1 MQPEARSSSFPPE
14 KNLEEVGMGFTKGTA
29 AAATACLC
37 LFAAVTATAAQAQPY
52 PQRPI
57 RAVVPYV
64 AGASYDTIMRIV
76 GEALAESMKQPVI
89 VENRP
94 GASAMIG
101 ADMIAKATPDGYTIG
116 MLGDNHTILAAVN
129 RKTPYDI
136 FRDFAPLMRVAS
148 LDNVI
153 VVHPSLPASSLQQLI
168 ALLKSSPGKYRYG
181 SGGVGGST
189 HLAGARFAQM
199 AGVNIQH
206 VPYKGGGL
214 AVTGLLGNEVQIMVA
229 NMISSKAQ
237 VLSGRMRAL
246 AVAAPKR
253 SSHLPN
259 VPTAAESGLPGLE
272 VSQFYAMVAP
282 VKTPQRILS
291 RLESEL
297 RRATGLAEVRK
308 KFDNQGADA
317 YAETPADLAA
327 FLKSNIAGYRE
338 AAKAAGIQ
346 PD

>member
-1 MQPEARSSSFPPE
+1 MQAELRDSSFLPE
-14 KNLEEVGMGFTKGTA
+14 NLEEVGMGFANA
-29 AAATACLC
+29 AAATAAACL
-37 LFAAVTATAAQAQPY
+37 LAGITASAAVAQPY

-76 GEALAESMKQPVI
+76 GESLTDALKQPVI

-94 GASAMIG
+94 GASAIIG

-129 RKTPYDI
+129 RQTPYDI

-153 VVHPSLPASSLQQLI
+153 VVNPAMPATSMQQLI
-168 ALLKSSPGKYRYG
+168 GLLKSSPGKYRYG

-199 AGVNIQH
+199 AGVDIQH

-229 NMISSKAQ
+229 NMISSKSQ
-237 VLSGRMRAL
+237 VQSGRMRAL

-253 SSHLPN
+253 SSHLPS
-259 VPTAAESGLPGLE
+259 VPTAAEAGLPGLE

-282 VKTPQRILS
+282 VRTPQRILTQ
-291 RLESEL
+291 LETEL

-317 YAETPADLAA
+317 YAETPAELSA
-327 FLKSNIAGYRE
+327 FLKANIAGYRE
-338 AAKAAGIQ
+338 AAKAAGIK

>member
-1 MQPEARSSSFPPE
+1 MR
-14 KNLEEVGMGFTKGTA
+14 FTKAVAATA
-29 AAATACLC
+29 AACLVAGATASAA
-37 LFAAVTATAAQAQPY
+37 FAQSY

-76 GEALAESMKQPVI
+76 GEALAESLKQPVI

-94 GASAMIG
+94 GASAIIG

-148 LDNVI
+148 LDNV
-153 VVHPSLPASSLQQLI
+153 VVVNPSMPATSLQQLI
-168 ALLKSSPGKYRYG
+168 GLLKSSPGKYRYG

-199 AGVNIQH
+199 AGVDIQH

-229 NMISSKAQ
+229 NMISCKAQ
-237 VLSGRMRAL
+237 VQAGRMRAL

-259 VPTAAESGLPGLE
+259 VPAAAEAGLPGLE

-282 VKTPQRILS
+282 AKIPQRILS
-291 RLESEL
+291 QLESEL
-297 RRATGLAEVRK
+297 RRATERADVRK

-317 YAETPADLAA
+317 YAETPAQLTA
-327 FLKSNIAGYRE
+327 FLKANIAGYRE
-338 AAKAAGIQ
+338 AAKAAGIK
-346 PD
+346 PE

>member
-1 MQPEARSSSFPPE
+1 
-14 KNLEEVGMGFTKGTA
+14 MGFTKTA
-29 AAATACLC
+29 ATAATACL
-37 LFAAVTATAAQAQPY
+37 LAAAAVVSTAWAQVY

-64 AGASYDTIMRIV
+64 AGASYDTIMRII
-76 GEALAESMKQPVI
+76 GEALSESVKQPII

-94 GASAMIG
+94 GASAIIG
-101 ADMIAKATPDGYTIG
+101 AEMLAKATPDGYTIG
-116 MLGDNHTILAAVN
+116 MLGDNHTILAAMN

-153 VVHPSLPASSLQQLI
+153 VVHASMPATSLQQLI
-168 ALLKSSPGKYRYG
+168 ALLKSNPGKYRYG

-189 HLAGARFAQM
+189 HLAGARFGQL
-199 AGVNIQH
+199 AGVDIQH

-214 AVTGLLGNEVQIMVA
+214 AVTGLLGNEVQMMVV
-229 NMISSKAQ
+229 NMISAKPQ

-253 SSHLPN
+253 SAHMPN
-259 VPTAAESGLPGLE
+259 LPTAAEAGLPGLE
-272 VSQFYAMVAP
+272 VSQFYALVAP
-282 VKTPQRILS
+282 VKTQQRILS
-291 RLESEL
+291 RLETEL
-297 RRATGLAEVRK
+297 RRATGLPEVRK

-317 YAETPADLAA
+317 YAEAPTELTA
-327 FLKSNIAGYRE
+327 FLKANIAGYRE
-338 AAKAAGIQ
+338 AAKAADIK

>member
-1 MQPEARSSSFPPE
+1 
-14 KNLEEVGMGFTKGTA
+14 MGFTKTA
-29 AAATACLC
+29 ATAATACMLTA
-37 LFAAVTATAAQAQPY
+37 AAVSIAWAQAY

-76 GEALAESMKQPVI
+76 GEALSESVKQPVI

-94 GASAMIG
+94 GASAIIG
-101 ADMIAKATPDGYTIG
+101 AEMLAKATPDGYTIG
-116 MLGDNHTILAAVN
+116 MLGDNHTILAAMN

-136 FRDFAPLMRVAS
+136 FRDFAPLMRIAS

-153 VVHPSLPASSLQQLI
+153 VVHSSMPATSLQQLI
-168 ALLKSSPGKYRYG
+168 TLLKSNPGKYRYG

-189 HLAGARFAQM
+189 HLAGARFGRL
-199 AGVNIQH
+199 AGVDIQH

-214 AVTGLLGNEVQIMVA
+214 AVTGLLGNEVQMMVV
-229 NMISSKAQ
+229 NMISAKPQ
-237 VLSGRMRAL
+237 VLAGRMRAL

-253 SSHLPN
+253 SAHLPN
-259 VPTAAESGLPGLE
+259 LPTAAEAGLPGLE

-282 VKTPQRILS
+282 EKTQQRILS
-291 RLESEL
+291 RLEAEL
-297 RRATGLAEVRK
+297 RRATGLPEVRK

-317 YAETPADLAA
+317 YAETPTELTA
-327 FLKSNIAGYRE
+327 FLKVNIAGYRE
-338 AAKAAGIQ
+338 AAKAAGIK

>member
-1 MQPEARSSSFPPE
+1 
-14 KNLEEVGMGFTKGTA
+14 MGFTKA
-29 AAATACLC
+29 AAAAAAACL
-37 LFAAVTATAAQAQPY
+37 LSAAAASAAHAQGY

-76 GEALAESMKQPVI
+76 GEALGESMKQPVVI
-89 VENRP
+89 ENRP
-94 GASAMIG
+94 GASAIIG
-101 ADMIAKATPDGYTIG
+101 ADMIAKSTPDGYTIG

-153 VVHPSLPASSLQQLI
+153 VVHPSIPATSLQQLI
-168 ALLKSSPGKYRYG
+168 GLLKSSPGKYRYG

-189 HLAGARFAQM
+189 HLAGARFGQM
-199 AGVNIQH
+199 AGVDIQH

-229 NMISSKAQ
+229 NMISSKSQ
-237 VLSGRMRAL
+237 VQSGRMRAL

-253 SSHLPN
+253 SSHLPT
-259 VPTAAESGLPGLE
+259 VPTAAEAGLPGLE

-282 VKTPQRILS
+282 VKTPQSILS
-291 RLESEL
+291 RLETEL
-297 RRATGLAEVRK
+297 RRATGLADVRK

-317 YAETPADLAA
+317 YAETPAELSA
-327 FLKSNIAGYRE
+327 FLKTNIAGYRE
-338 AAKAAGIQ
+338 AARAAGIK